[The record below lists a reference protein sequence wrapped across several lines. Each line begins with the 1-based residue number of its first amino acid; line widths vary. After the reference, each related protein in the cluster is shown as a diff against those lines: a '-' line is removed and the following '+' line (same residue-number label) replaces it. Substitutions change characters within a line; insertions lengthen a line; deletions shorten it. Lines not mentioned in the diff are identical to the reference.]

1 MTTVIET
8 ECTCDPVHVCKLLN
22 RQKGD
27 YMIRRIL
34 SYWRIRNLI
43 LTLLYQ
49 SRSRFVSRI
58 AFKLWKYV
66 DEVGVQ
72 IDNAHGKLWALT
84 YLCGWEKGDLVSQ
97 PKQKVEQSALTMLG
111 VEVDKFEISEKL
123 FKGFDTD
130 ETLDRVRNNKPT
142 EGMIVQELM
151 GDESF
156 MDELLDAF
164 SS

>member
-1 MTTVIET
+1 
-8 ECTCDPVHVCKLLN
+8 
-22 RQKGD
+22 
-27 YMIRRIL
+27 
-34 SYWRIRNLI
+34 
-43 LTLLYQ
+43 
-49 SRSRFVSRI
+49 
-58 AFKLWKYV
+58 
-66 DEVGVQ
+66 
-72 IDNAHGKLWALT
+72 LT

-111 VEVDKFEISEKL
+111 VEVDKSEISEKL

-156 MDELLDAF
+156 MDELLDVF